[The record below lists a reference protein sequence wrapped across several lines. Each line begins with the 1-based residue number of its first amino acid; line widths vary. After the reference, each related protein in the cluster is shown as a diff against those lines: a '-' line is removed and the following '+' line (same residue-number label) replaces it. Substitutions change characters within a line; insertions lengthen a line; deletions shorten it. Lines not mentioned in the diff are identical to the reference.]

1 MQGEAVSMWSAL
13 IMLPAT
19 MRADIT
25 QAARFMGGG
34 KRFMAEEP
42 LSQAAE
48 GLREGVTLSA
58 VVAV

>member
-1 MQGEAVSMWSAL
+1 MWSAL